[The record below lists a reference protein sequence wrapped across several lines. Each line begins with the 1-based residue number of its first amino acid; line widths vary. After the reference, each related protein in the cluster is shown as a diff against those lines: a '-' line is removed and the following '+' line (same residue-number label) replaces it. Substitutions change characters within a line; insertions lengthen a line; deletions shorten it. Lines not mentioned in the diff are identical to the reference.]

1 MAELLRE
8 QGARVHGFDLPDVD
22 LMKLET
28 LSGHVDAVAQKEG
41 GIDILVNNAGVTHL
55 GNLLQTSPRQMRDVL
70 TVNLEAPFLLM
81 QAVIPY
87 MLKAGAG
94 RL

>member
-1 MAELLRE
+1 
-8 QGARVHGFDLPDVD
+8 
-22 LMKLET
+22 MKLET

-70 TVNLEAPFLLM
+70 TVNLEAPFC
-81 QAVIPY
+81 
-87 MLKAGAG
+87 
-94 RL
+94 